1 MANPSKNVTIQT
13 RPRIALIAA
22 MAANR
27 VIGYGN
33 KMPWHLPADL
43 RHFKQLTM
51 AKPLIMGRKTF
62 ESIGSKPLPMRVNIV
77 VSRDPAF
84 QPAGVVIAR
93 DLQEA
98 LKLAEGHAAEEIMIM
113 GGASIYE
120 QALPIADRLYLTF
133 IQLNVPGDAYFPD
146 LAKYRWTE
154 LSSESHTPDPENPYN
169 YSFVTYE
176 RYVGPAKE
184 TKSVKV
190 EKGWKIV

>member
-1 MANPSKNVTIQT
+1 MATTIQAK
-13 RPRIALIAA
+13 PRIALIAA

-51 AKPLIMGRKTF
+51 AKPVIMGRKTF
-62 ESIGSKPLPMRVNIV
+62 ESIGNKPLPMRVNIV
-77 VSRDPAF
+77 VSRDPNY
-84 QPAGVVIAR
+84 QPNGVVIAR
-93 DLQEA
+93 DLNQA
-98 LKLAEGHAAEEIMIM
+98 LKIAEGHAAEEIMIM

-146 LAKYRWTE
+146 LSKHRWRE
-154 LSSESHTPDPENPYN
+154 ISSESHTPDAENPYN
-169 YSFVTYE
+169 YSFVVYE
-176 RYVGPAKE
+176 RTVDAPKDVKAAKI
-184 TKSVKV
+184 

>member
-1 MANPSKNVTIQT
+1 MATTIQAK
-13 RPRIALIAA
+13 PRIALIAA

-77 VSRDPAF
+77 VSRNPDFRPT
-84 QPAGVVIAR
+84 GVVVAG
-93 DLQEA
+93 DLQQA
-98 LKLAEGHAAEEIMIM
+98 LALAQPHAAEEIMIM

-120 QALPIADRLYLTF
+120 QALPIAARLYLTF

-146 LAKYRWTE
+146 LSQHRWRE

-169 YSFVTYE
+169 YSFVVYE
-176 RYVGPAKE
+176 RAVDAPKVV
-184 TKSVKV
+184 KPVKV
-190 EKGWKIV
+190 DKGWRLA